1 VAWERD
7 LALRPE
13 RHPSPDAIP
22 GGAVYTRSS
31 KVLLVWTVAFL
42 ASLVVFN
49 NLADYGSNFTFV
61 VHVLK
66 MDTTF
71 PGNRAMWRAIDSPSL
86 HHAIYW
92 LIIFVETVIAVF
104 CWIGGFRLFSSINDS
119 TRFNKTKGLAIIA
132 LTLGIILWFTGFITL
147 GGEWFLMWQ
156 SERWNGQEA
165 AFRLVVIIAIVL
177 LYLIQ
182 PDGEVD
188 A

>member
-1 VAWERD
+1 M
-7 LALRPE
+7 
-13 RHPSPDAIP
+13 
-22 GGAVYTRSS
+22 YTRSS
-31 KVLLVWTVAFL
+31 KTFLVWAVAFFS
-42 ASLVVFN
+42 SLVVFN
-49 NLADYGSNFTFV
+49 NLTDYDSNFTFV

-71 PGNRAMWRAIDSPSL
+71 PENRAMWRAIDSPFL
-86 HHAIYW
+86 HHATYW
-92 LIIFVETVIAVF
+92 LIISIETAIAVL
-104 CWIGGFRLFSSINDS
+104 CWMGGFRLLSSINDS
-119 TRFNKTKGLAIIA
+119 TRFNRAKGLAIIG

-165 AFRLVVIIAIVL
+165 AFRLVVIIGIVL

-182 PDGEVD
+182 PDREPD